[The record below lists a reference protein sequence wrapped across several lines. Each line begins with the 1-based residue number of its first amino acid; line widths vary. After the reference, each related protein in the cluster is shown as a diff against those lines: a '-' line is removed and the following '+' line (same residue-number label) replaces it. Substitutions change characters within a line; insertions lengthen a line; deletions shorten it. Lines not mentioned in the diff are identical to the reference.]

1 MFSLFL
7 SVLVST
13 TLWLPWALYFLPL
26 LLAIYLVWRKWPSI
40 SGLIAR
46 RRGEIDGN
54 REPISE
60 RRLSGR
66 SESAGSPRT
75 APRIGSLS
83 GLVAGAFLAG
93 FFYGWLLRDH
103 QLVSNSHTYQGVSV
117 IGVLSDRSILVS
129 IPGFDRSYQ
138 WDFCQP
144 RKFNVGQL
152 FDITYEKDFLR
163 DCKQLA
169 GPNSVWFH
177 KEDVNAAISTR

>member
-1 MFSLFL
+1 MFSLS

-46 RRGEIDGN
+46 RRSELGASN
-54 REPISE
+54 EPISE
-60 RRLSGR
+60 RRLNGR
-66 SESAGSPRT
+66 LESAGSPRT

-83 GLVAGAFLAG
+83 LMVGIAFLAG

-117 IGVLSDRSILVS
+117 IGVLSDKSIMVS
-129 IPGFDRSYQ
+129 IPGFGKTYQ
-138 WDFCQP
+138 GDVCQP
-144 RKFNVGQL
+144 RRFVAGQL

-177 KEDVNAAISTR
+177 KENVNAELSTR